1 MHDYHVHTHY
11 CRHAVGRLEEY
22 AAAAVKRGLA
32 EICFTPHIPLPV
44 FRPGAWGGRLRMDLA
59 EFPRYLEE
67 LDRVRERFPELTVL
81 AGVEADY
88 VAGTEEYL
96 QDFLSR
102 WPLDFVLMSIHF
114 VQKWPDPW
122 WVLELPPDLP
132 VERIYDD
139 YLEALESGVRTGL
152 FDCVAHFDLIK
163 QPGAPLLAS
172 HRARVD
178 RVITLCRDRGMSAE
192 VNVSGI
198 RKSVGEPYPAWE
210 IVRRMVELGL
220 PLVPGADAHE
230 PGLVGQGL
238 ETLDGAELVRYRSR
252 RMRKGRVQDGRI
264 DSPLNSGA

>member
-22 AAAAVKRGLA
+22 AAAAVKRGLS

-44 FRPGAWGGRLRMDLA
+44 FRPGAWGGRLRMDLP

-67 LDRVRERFPELTVL
+67 LERVRAQFPEITVL

-88 VAGTEEYL
+88 VGGTEEYL

-102 WPLDFVLMSIHF
+102 WPLDFVLMSVHF

-122 WVLELPPDLP
+122 WVFELPPDLP

-139 YLEALESGVRTGL
+139 YLEALESGIRTGL

-178 RVITLCRDRGMSAE
+178 RVISLCRDRGMSAE

-198 RKSVGEPYPAWE
+198 RKAVGEPYPSWE
-210 IVRRMVELGL
+210 IVQRMVDLGL

-238 ETLDGAELVRYRSR
+238 ETLDGAELVRYRARRMQAPASR
-252 RMRKGRVQDGRI
+252 RNLRS
-264 DSPLNSGA
+264 SPGA